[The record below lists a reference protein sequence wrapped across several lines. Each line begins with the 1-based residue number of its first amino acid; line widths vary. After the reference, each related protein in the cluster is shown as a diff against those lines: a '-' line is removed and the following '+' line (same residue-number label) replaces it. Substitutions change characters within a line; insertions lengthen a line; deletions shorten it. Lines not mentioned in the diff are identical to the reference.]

1 LLGGTKSFNII
12 VMKIS
17 LKKSGAKRTILKSQF
32 TAVFEKRGRWWI
44 GYVEELPGANS
55 QGHTLKEVRENL
67 KEAIKLVIETN
78 RELSRQDLSE
88 PGAIREQIRV
98 SV

>member
-1 LLGGTKSFNII
+1 
-12 VMKIS
+12 MKII
-17 LKKSGAKRTILKSQF
+17 KKSAARNLKMQSRF
-32 TAVFEKRGRWWI
+32 NAVFEKRGKWWI

-55 QGHTLKEVRENL
+55 QGRTLKEVRENL

-78 RELSRQDLSE
+78 RELSLPDG
-88 PGAIREQIRV
+88 PGQNIIKEQIRV